1 MIRVMFVCLG
11 NICRSPM
18 AECVLKDMVK
28 KRGLAQRFIID
39 SSATSTEEIG
49 NPVHYG
55 TRTRLRQA
63 GVPLVEHRATQ
74 LKASDYGKYDYFI
87 GMDASNRRNMLRI
100 LSGDPEGKVHLL
112 LDFTDHPRDVAD
124 PWYTGNFDATYEDVV
139 AGCEGLLDAVLKE

>member
-49 NPVHYG
+49 NPIHYG

-63 GVPLVEHRATQ
+63 GVLLVEHRATQ

-87 GMDASNRRNMLRI
+87 GMDASNRRNMLRM
-100 LSGDPEGKVHLL
+100 LGGDPEGKVHLL
-112 LDFTDHPRDVAD
+112 LDFTDHPHDVAD

-139 AGCEGLLDAVLKE
+139 AGCEGLLDTVLKE